1 MSIYIFIHVTIKV
14 KKSRHVRLH
23 YEMNKIIMGVNL
35 TTTFIDID
43 HYPLF
48 RQENLFKLVIT
59 SVLQPNHMVL
69 ANRKQGKLEF

>member
-1 MSIYIFIHVTIKV
+1 
-14 KKSRHVRLH
+14 
-23 YEMNKIIMGVNL
+23 MNKIIMGVNL

-48 RQENLFKLVIT
+48 REENLFKLVIT